1 MTSKNAALRAAP
13 IVCVLSN
20 ARSGSTALRRA
31 LAIGSDM
38 KDFGEVFHDDR
49 AMTSLPFL
57 DFLERWRSPLMAVL
71 DWSEC
76 SEISRAYVQQL
87 RFASFGQQ
95 PLIDVKHN
103 AWGVLRP
110 LWQFPHDE
118 PVFLS
123 ALKEA
128 RSVFILLKRNNLAD
142 QVISYVI
149 AMKTHVWHAQI
160 TNSDVP
166 ESLTG
171 KQLDPRLARRLCELF
186 ADAESLT
193 EKFLSG
199 YSRRLALTYEEIFD
213 DGKLSKD
220 AARQLGAAIGA
231 DVRPAAI
238 SLQQNTIS
246 KRDIVSNYDE
256 VCEIAASVRAA
267 QTHNASR
274 AARSDV

>member
-1 MTSKNAALRAAP
+1 LTSKNVDARSAP

-31 LAIGSDM
+31 LAVGGGL

-49 AMTSLPFL
+49 TLTSLPFL

-87 RFASFGQQ
+87 RFASYGQQ
-95 PLIDVKHN
+95 PLIDIKHN
-103 AWGVLRP
+103 AWGLLRP

-123 ALKEA
+123 ALKDR
-128 RSVFILLKRNNLAD
+128 RSVFILLKRRNLAD

-149 AMKTHVWHAQI
+149 AMKTHVWHARL
-160 TNSDVP
+160 TTSDVP
-166 ESLTG
+166 DSLAG
-171 KQLDPRLARRLCELF
+171 KRLEPRLARRLCELF
-186 ADAESLT
+186 TDAEALT

-199 YSRRLALTYEEIFD
+199 YARHLTLTYEDIFS
-213 DGKLSKD
+213 DGVLSDD
-220 AARQLGAAIGA
+220 AAHRLSVAIGI
-231 DVRPAAI
+231 VIRPVAI
-238 SLQQNTIS
+238 SLQQNTIN

-267 QTHNASR
+267 RGLGAGRVTRGDA
-274 AARSDV
+274 